1 MLNIELPKFSWGG
14 KKNKSKYF
22 FTPSLVSPSLK
33 LYFSH
38 N

>member
-33 LYFSH
+33 F
-38 N
+38 